1 MSCIGEGFRELKV
14 LESHQ
19 LQLLA
24 RMDSWLQSL
33 DARLERSAQVRW
45 VRRGVQKENREG
57 GWGSPET
64 RCADLRKRLASPRK
78 TSQTLKS
85 EDARQFRNSSRAR
98 A

>member
-1 MSCIGEGFRELKV
+1 MLSCIGEGFRELKV

-33 DARLERSAQVRW
+33 DARLERSAQVRG
-45 VRRGVQKENREG
+45 VTVQKENREG

-85 EDARQFRNSSRAR
+85 EDARQFRNFSRAR